1 MSEVTPNKEERT
13 FLLNARGFEVP
24 MDKVPEQDVLKNDLV
39 DSFIAEA
46 KALSELHGEF
56 KSRVFKDVN
65 TFIAELA
72 ANYNTELGGV
82 KGNVTL
88 TSYDTRRK
96 VEVGVADQIT
106 FGPEINVA
114 KELIDRVINE
124 KLATLGDDTL
134 LQQVTQDAF
143 STNSEGNYNKARI
156 MALRKY
162 RMASDSDDWS
172 AAMRALDD
180 AIILSSTKTYVR
192 FYERNAQGGWIQ
204 IPLVSKSL

>member
-13 FLLNARGFEVP
+13 FLINARGFQVP
-24 MDKVPEQDVLKNDLV
+24 LDKIAPQDIEKHDLV
-39 DSFIAEA
+39 TRVVGDAE
-46 KALSELHGEF
+46 ALSELHDEF
-56 KSRVFKDVN
+56 KRKVFGDVN
-65 TFIAELA
+65 EFVAELA
-72 ANYNTELGGV
+72 HKYNVEVGGA

-88 TSYDTRRK
+88 TSYDVKHK

-114 KELIDRVINE
+114 KELIDKVINE
-124 KLATLGDDTL
+124 KLESLGEDQL
-134 LQQVTQDAF
+134 LRDVTQDAF
-143 STNSEGNYNKARI
+143 STNSDGNYNKARI

-162 RMASDSDDWS
+162 RMASDSEDWT
-172 AAMRALDD
+172 AAMQALDD

-192 FYERNAQGGWIQ
+192 FYKRNAQGGWVH